1 MCGYLPGIEMTD
13 QSLSSPQLPIALLL
27 QAAEA
32 QLPPA
37 VAGWVD
43 RQPVTVV
50 PVTSI
55 DELMVYALRSRPRFI
70 IIDGRTPAGNPLA
83 ACRKIKRD
91 PFTGVVPV
99 MYVAPDG
106 MPARVEALDALAD

>member
-1 MCGYLPGIEMTD
+1 MTD

-27 QAAEA
+27 QAVEA
-32 QLPPA
+32 QLPPS

-55 DELMVYALRSRPRFI
+55 DELMVYALRSARLGLDASARP
-70 IIDGRTPAGNPLA
+70 AE
-83 ACRKIKRD
+83 
-91 PFTGVVPV
+91 
-99 MYVAPDG
+99 VA
-106 MPARVEALDALAD
+106 ARVRSDALAQAEIVGLYGR